1 MECPVTFVYWPLFI
15 HLNCSRKFS
24 GKTELLSN
32 VWKQTL
38 FIRLKS
44 LKGINLLKVTVKAA
58 DNISVYDV
66 KWDVWVLLAPF
77 QPLPTLTITSHH
89 HLRVGL
95 ITVDSATRRI
105 TNIHLEI
112 IWVVDFLFAQKKIC
126 KRFQQRLNQFVN
138 RYKTPNNRTLH

>member
-1 MECPVTFVYWPLFI
+1 MECHVTFVYWPLFI
-15 HLNCSRKFS
+15 NLNCSWKIS

-38 FIRLKS
+38 FIRFKN

-58 DNISVYDV
+58 DNISVYVV
-66 KWDVWVLLAPF
+66 KRDVWVLIAPF
-77 QPLPTLTITSHH
+77 QPLPTLTITSPH

-105 TNIHLEI
+105 TNTHQEI
-112 IWVVDFLFAQKKIC
+112 IWVVDLLLAQNKIYKLFQHD
-126 KRFQQRLNQFVN
+126 RLNQFVN
-138 RYKTPNNRTLH
+138 RYTNPK